1 MIYRTPKGNVVSIS
15 ENGIATALD
24 GRQFS
29 FTENQIEQCELI
41 ARLDERFLKYFT
53 EEVLKKYEQIRD
65 GGFGDIYM
73 LDRALNGQLD
83 KDLNS
88 AK

>member
-15 ENGIATALD
+15 ENRIATALD
-24 GRQFS
+24 GRRFC
-29 FTENQIEQCELI
+29 FTEDQIGQCELI

-53 EEVLKKYEQIRD
+53 EDIVEKYLQIRD
-65 GGFGDIYM
+65 GGFGDVYM

-83 KDLNS
+83 KELNK

>member
-15 ENGIATALD
+15 DDRIATSLD
-24 GRQFS
+24 GRKFC

-83 KDLNS
+83 KELNR

>member
-15 ENGIATALD
+15 DDRIATALD
-24 GRQFS
+24 GRKFC

-53 EEVLKKYEQIRD
+53 DDVLEKYEQIRD

-83 KDLNS
+83 KELNR

>member
-1 MIYRTPKGNVVSIS
+1 MIYRTPKGNIVSIS
-15 ENGIATALD
+15 ENGIAPSLD
-24 GRQFS
+24 GRQFC
-29 FTENQIEQCELI
+29 FTENQTEQCELI

-53 EEVLKKYEQIRD
+53 DDVLKKYEQIRD

-83 KDLNS
+83 KELNI

>member
-1 MIYRTPKGNVVSIS
+1 MIYRTPKGNIVSIS

-53 EEVLKKYEQIRD
+53 DDVLEKYEQIRD

-83 KDLNS
+83 KELNS

>member
-15 ENGIATALD
+15 DDRIATSLD
-24 GRQFS
+24 GRKFC

-53 EEVLKKYEQIRD
+53 DDVLKKYEQIRD

-83 KDLNS
+83 KELNI

>member
-15 ENGIATALD
+15 DDGIATSLD
-24 GRQFS
+24 GRKFC

-53 EEVLKKYEQIRD
+53 DDVLEKYKQIRD

-83 KDLNS
+83 KDLNI

>member
-15 ENGIATALD
+15 ENRIATALD
-24 GRQFS
+24 GRQFC
-29 FTENQIEQCELI
+29 FTEDQIGQCELI

-53 EEVLKKYEQIRD
+53 EDIVEKYLQIRD

-73 LDRALNGQLD
+73 LDRTLNGQLD
-83 KDLNS
+83 KELNK